1 MKTSKE
7 RLMIMSVLL
16 VAAMLLPTAMMGQ
29 GSKTNFTGSWVYD
42 ATRSNTGQPQGQDQ
56 GQNQRQAGQNRPGM
70 GGGDFTVK
78 QDGNVLTVERTMKA
92 PDGTVN
98 TMTSK
103 YTLDGSESVN
113 SSRGGE
119 SKSVATWSSDGKKLT
134 IKTTRT
140 MNRGGETRTMNSTE
154 VWSLSDPKTL
164 TMEMTMPSPNG
175 DRKMTSV
182 YTKK

>member
-1 MKTSKE
+1 
-7 RLMIMSVLL
+7 MILSLLL
-16 VAAMLLPTAMMGQ
+16 VAAMVLPSALMGQ
-29 GSKTNFTGSWVYD
+29 GSKTNFAGSWLYD
-42 ATRSNTGQPQGQDQ
+42 AARSNTGQQQ
-56 GQNQRQAGQNRPGM
+56 GQNQRPAGQNRPGM

-92 PDGTVN
+92 PDGTVS

-113 SSRGGE
+113 STRGGE
-119 SKSVATWSSDGKKLT
+119 SKSVATWSSDGKTLT

-140 MNRGGETRTMNSTE
+140 MNRGGETRTMKSTE

-164 TMEMTMPSPNG
+164 TLEMTMPTPNG
-175 DRKMTSV
+175 ERKMTSV